1 VKMRG
6 VWPYQGG
13 RHPES
18 QGGIWYS
25 HRALFGCNEDYTDEE
40 RDEERV
46 HRQLREMQEDF
57 IRENN
62 P

>member
-1 VKMRG
+1 LILQMQEQESKNSFIIIKLGAKQEKQMKKKM
-6 VWPYQGG
+6 
-13 RHPES
+13 E
-18 QGGIWYS
+18 
-25 HRALFGCNEDYTDEE
+25 EE

-46 HRQLREMQEDF
+46 HRQLKELQEDF